1 MRLTLIAASILAT
14 ACTMPVAAPPAPIV
28 AFNPSEVTWAQGSGT
43 ATIEGQAFMKT
54 RGGDVKY
61 GAGNQV
67 LLMPY
72 SAQSF
77 DWYRARLATQDD
89 DRVPRMDPALQAL
102 VRTTVAGGD
111 GRFKF
116 ENLPAGSYLVVTSV
130 MWETGASYA
139 GTQGGYMGMP
149 VSVEVAKTA
158 SIIITR

>member
-1 MRLTLIAASILAT
+1 MRSVLSTIALLAT
-14 ACTMPVAAPPAPIV
+14 ACTMPVAAPPAPLV
-28 AFNPSEVTWAQGSGT
+28 AFNPAEVTWAQGSGT

-67 LLMPY
+67 VLLPY

-77 DWYRARLATQDD
+77 NWYTQRLATRGED
-89 DRVPRMDPALQAL
+89 VSPMDPALTAL
-102 VRTTVAGGD
+102 TRTTTAGGD

-130 MWETGASYA
+130 TWEAPTSY
-139 GTQGGYMGMP
+139 GMSMQGGYIGAP
-149 VSVEVAKTA
+149 ATAEAGKTTSV
-158 SIIITR
+158 IITG